1 MSPPTSSN
9 RKFFPG
15 ISRESYHFP
24 GFCFPGAHIDHK
36 YVQRCQIKGTS
47 PAKQTCRWIVT
58 KSTQVHKSPASNI
71 LLIIYPNGT
80 VWLNYRVQVS
90 APCSFELSRFPI
102 DAQECHLVFESY
114 SYNIAEVRLNW
125 QQWAPVTMP
134 PPEDFRLPD
143 FQFYNVTWGK
153 TSNEYTAGM
162 WDQLKV
168 TFR

>member
-1 MSPPTSSN
+1 MFS
-9 RKFFPG
+9 
-15 ISRESYHFP
+15 
-24 GFCFPGAHIDHK
+24 
-36 YVQRCQIKGTS
+36 
-47 PAKQTCRWIVT
+47 
-58 KSTQVHKSPASNI
+58 
-71 LLIIYPNGT
+71 GT